1 MKKVFYLAILLIFVA
16 SAAVVEAQPRRMAPG
31 PAGAEGRKGALWS
44 DLNLTEEQ
52 SEQIGA
58 MRDSFQKEM
67 MPFRMDIARK
77 KLEMKL
83 LWMEDDPDAAKIK
96 AKQKEIQE
104 LRGQMAEKW
113 IDFRLAFRSI
123 LTPEQRLL
131 LLEKRFKDGRRRGW
145 DRGLRSHHKERKA
158 RGW

>member
-1 MKKVFYLAILLIFVA
+1 MKKTLYLAILLIFVA

-31 PAGAEGRKGALWS
+31 PAGAEGRKGAIWS

-52 SEQIGA
+52 SEKIGA
-58 MRDSFQKEM
+58 LRESLQKEM
-67 MPFRMDIARK
+67 MPLRMEIARK
-77 KLEMKL
+77 RLEMRL

-96 AKQKEIQE
+96 AEQKEIQD
-104 LRGQMAEKW
+104 LRGQLAEKW

-123 LTPEQRLL
+123 LTPAQRSQLL
-131 LLEKRFKDGRRRGW
+131 AERFKDGRRRNW
-145 DRGLRSHHKERKA
+145 DQGPRSQPRERPA